1 MIVGFV
7 GLGRMGLPMASH
19 LVAAGYE
26 VRGVDVADG
35 ARDRARAAGV
45 AIGSFAD
52 LARCEVVCS
61 SLPDSPQVV
70 DAYLSTGGILAQ
82 VAAGTVCFDL
92 STIAVDESR
101 RVAAVAAER
110 GVSFLDCPVSGTSIH
125 AEAGTLAVMVGG
137 DPVALERGRVVLER
151 FSSAVHHV
159 GENGAG
165 LRLKLI
171 TNRLLTSHLA
181 AIAEAILNM
190 EDAGLDVEDGLE
202 LLRAGAVPRL
212 LDYKAAPLAA
222 RDFSPQFTI
231 DLMHKDLKLAAD
243 ILLPTPMGVL
253 AAELVAETA
262 AAGRG
267 DEDVVALISVL
278 EQRLGLEPRD

>member
-19 LVAAGYE
+19 LVAAGHE
-26 VRGVDVADG
+26 VRGVDVHEG
-35 ARDRARAAGV
+35 ARNRATGAGV
-45 AIGSFAD
+45 RIGSFAD
-52 LARCEVVCS
+52 LAECEVVCS

-70 DAYLSTGGILAQ
+70 DAYLSAGGILDH
-82 VAAGTVCFDL
+82 AASGAVCFDL

-101 RVAAVAAER
+101 KVAAAAGGR

-125 AEAGTLAVMVGG
+125 AEAGTLAIMVGG
-137 DPVALERGRVVLER
+137 DLAALERGRAVLER
-151 FSSAVHHV
+151 FSSTVHHV
-159 GENGAG
+159 GDNGAG

-171 TNRLLTSHLA
+171 TNRLLTSHLV

-190 EDAGLDVEDGLE
+190 EDAGLDVAGGLE

-231 DLMHKDLKLAAD
+231 DLMNKDLKLAAEV
-243 ILLPTPMGVL
+243 LLQTPMGSL
-253 AAELVAETA
+253 AAALVAETA

-267 DEDVVALISVL
+267 AEDVVALIATL
-278 EQRLGLEPRD
+278 EQRLGHER

>member
-19 LVAAGYE
+19 LVTAGYE
-26 VRGVDVADG
+26 VRGVDVHRG
-35 ARDRARAAGV
+35 AQGRAAGV
-45 AIGSFAD
+45 GVTTGWFDD
-52 LARCEVVCS
+52 LAACEVVCS

-70 DAYLSTGGILAQ
+70 DAYLSPGGVLDR
-82 VAAGTVCFDL
+82 VASGAVCFDL

-101 RVAAVAAER
+101 KVAAAARER
-110 GVSFLDCPVSGTSIH
+110 GVS
-125 AEAGTLAVMVGG
+125 
-137 DPVALERGRVVLER
+137 VLEQ
-151 FSSAVHHV
+151 FSATVHHV
-159 GENGAG
+159 GDNGAG

-171 TNRLLTSHLA
+171 TNRLLTSHLV

-190 EDAGLDVEDGLE
+190 EDAGLDVEDGIE

-212 LDYKAAPLAA
+212 LDYKAAPLAS

-231 DLMHKDLKLAAD
+231 DLMHKDLKLAAEV
-243 ILLPTPMGVL
+243 LLRTPMGSL

-267 DEDVVALISVL
+267 AEDVVALISIL
-278 EQRLGLEPRD
+278 EQRLGLES